1 MKPGL
6 YIVESWNNKD
16 AILIRE
22 DGEFLSLTKNDLPEE
37 FNGQLFLGETVE
49 IAQVTLLRLSN
60 TSLDERARSARIAEQ
75 KWQSMSDSM
84 RHLVEAERQRRKL
97 YGVKSL

>member
-1 MKPGL
+1 VKPGL

-75 KWQSMSDSM
+75 KWQAMSDSM

>member
-1 MKPGL
+1 VKPGL